1 MHFAETLARK
11 QSEIPT
17 EGINKEEQKREE
29 KEIQQSTKTKRAA
42 SQSQPRQMNKHK
54 SRQEESSGLGN
65 PPAEKRKS
73 LPGDFFYPRTIMST
87 ASTLA

>member
-29 KEIQQSTKTKRAA
+29 KEIQQSAKTKRAA
-42 SQSQPRQMNKHK
+42 STKT
-54 SRQEESSGLGN
+54 EGSGGKA
-65 PPAEKRKS
+65 PAEDYF
-73 LPGDFFYPRTIMST
+73 LPVGMNNE
-87 ASTLA
+87 